1 MSSNKGQLTQD
12 QRWLL
17 MTVGTGITRA
27 LLNDPGLDAFMSSMR
42 GYLGSARDGAPEW
55 LDSFEVRGGKIVAPS
70 RGEIRV
76 TVTRSQIKA
85 FRATIA
91 PELLDELNQIESAQM
106 AEHWCTELWCRCSSG
121 QPHKDFRG
129 RDAYHCTDD
138 EEAHHMQIVWDLRD
152 REKDCLE
159 RILVRVEPV
168 GQLGLFDESEVMV

>member
-70 RGEIRV
+70 RGETRV

-91 PELLDELNQIESAQM
+91 PRTAGRAQ
-106 AEHWCTELWCRCSSG
+106 
-121 QPHKDFRG
+121 PD
-129 RDAYHCTDD
+129 
-138 EEAHHMQIVWDLRD
+138 
-152 REKDCLE
+152 
-159 RILVRVEPV
+159 
-168 GQLGLFDESEVMV
+168 